1 MPKVLHAPRKGF
13 NSNAPL
19 MIVSPAACRPAV
31 NQLQLLSMSSDLLVH
46 SSPSHS
52 SDHDAATDEHPPA
65 NPATPSRHL
74 LLQRRLHHIDSIE
87 ADLRREWRHGP
98 ALTPIS
104 RILGDSDV
112 FLEHWQ
118 SLAGSSPTAALAD
131 VCQWLQRSLGDNVSP
146 GSIAKGFDMGRQ
158 AIASPSELGESDE
171 QTKCGKGEESQ
182 QEEEESRKQVRLRG
196 AHDGS
201 SMSSSSSPVVSRLL
215 LSITIVATLHCR
227 RGELIFEYMAAASA
241 PTASQS
247 SASVNHTLNY
257 HDFQQHLPL
266 AELGFSIDSTLM
278 EFSAVLVFSNRSGG
292 AVDKDPRIACDAFVD
307 WFYLKGT
314 SYGSLSLSPGVS
326 YLPPA
331 PRVLTSELIENVMTA
346 PDALHRAVINGWS
359 HVVQHILQRQPLAAQ
374 KMDRNNR

>member
-1 MPKVLHAPRKGF
+1 
-13 NSNAPL
+13 
-19 MIVSPAACRPAV
+19 
-31 NQLQLLSMSSDLLVH
+31 MSSDLLVH
-46 SSPSHS
+46 SPPSHF
-52 SDHDAATDEHPPA
+52 SDHDAATDEQPSANAATSSPP
-65 NPATPSRHL
+65 SLHL
-74 LLQRRLHHIDSIE
+74 LLQRRLNHIDSIE

-146 GSIAKGFDMGRQ
+146 GSIARGFEMGRQ
-158 AIASPSELGESDE
+158 AIAGSCASAPGERDE
-171 QTKCGKGEESQ
+171 QTKCASGESDESQ
-182 QEEEESRKQVRLRG
+182 KERLRR
-196 AHDGS
+196 ADESFDCS
-201 SMSSSSSPVVSRLL
+201 SSCHVASSSPVVSRLL

-227 RGELIFEYMAAASA
+227 RGELIFEYMAASA

-257 HDFQQHLPL
+257 RDFQQLLPL

-292 AVDKDPRIACDAFVD
+292 AVDKDPRISCDAFVD

-346 PDALHRAVINGWS
+346 SDALHRAVVNGWS
-359 HVVQHILQRQPLAAQ
+359 HVVQHILQREPKAAQ
-374 KMDRNNR
+374 KLDRNNR